1 MNEPVSKRVVAYFD
15 GQNLFNAAKE
25 AFGYQFPNYDVRL
38 LSESVCALNSGWGLS
53 AIHFYTGIPDRAM
66 DPVRHHFWVAKLAA
80 MGTRGVQTFTRPLRY
95 ANQVVALPN
104 GSLTTTR
111 VGREK
116 GIDIRIA
123 LDVVRDALD
132 DRYDVGLIFSQDQDL
147 SEVADEVRDIAQRE
161 GRWIK
166 IACAYPFSPLLRN
179 KRGINGTDWIKMERA
194 LYDACLDP
202 ADYRK
207 KK

>member
-80 MGTRGVQTFTRPLRY
+80 MGTNRLFQFKVSSATNVNFAIQASTNLITWTSIASGYTDT
-95 ANQVVALPN
+95 N
-104 GSLTTTR
+104 GL
-111 VGREK
+111 
-116 GIDIRIA
+116 
-123 LDVVRDALD
+123 
-132 DRYDVGLIFSQDQDL
+132 LIFQD
-147 SEVADEVRDIAQRE
+147 SNTASFTKRFYRAA
-161 GRWIK
+161 WT
-166 IACAYPFSPLLRN
+166 SP
-179 KRGINGTDWIKMERA
+179 
-194 LYDACLDP
+194 
-202 ADYRK
+202 
-207 KK
+207 